1 MFIVS
6 SYQVLELF
14 VLQQKL
20 TDTSPERRPKA
31 ASPSSSEV
39 VEVNSRISACS
50 FSYGRTTQEYNTT
63 LGLEGPSASRGCGK
77 RDRLLCT
84 FPLGC
89 TVGLPPTSRQ
99 LLAGARLF
107 GDKVT
112 Q

>member
-6 SYQVLELF
+6 SYQVLVLS

-31 ASPSSSEV
+31 ASPPSSSEV
-39 VEVNSRISACS
+39 VEVNSRISARS
-50 FSYGRTTQEYNTT
+50 FSYGRITQEYTT
-63 LGLEGPSASRGCGK
+63 LGLEGPSASRGSGK
-77 RDRLLCT
+77 RDSLLCT

-99 LLAGARLF
+99 LQAGARLF